1 MRITEQL
8 KYSIIGLAVL
18 TAGVTIFENVRT
30 QEGEFDGS
38 TVNKAGIVRGASQ
51 RLVKLETHGQPNDEL
66 ITKIDTTIDGLI
78 NGSEELQL
86 HKQKDPAFVAAME
99 KVDADW
105 NIL

>member
-38 TVNKAGIVRGASQ
+38 TVNKAGLVRGASQ
-51 RLVKLETHGQPNDEL
+51 RLVKLETHGQPNDE
-66 ITKIDTTIDGLI
+66 
-78 NGSEELQL
+78 
-86 HKQKDPAFVAAME
+86 
-99 KVDADW
+99 
-105 NIL
+105 